1 MKRVFS
7 ILLCMLLTAALLA
20 SCGKAAP
27 TAITIASDGILLRG
41 AGDTAD
47 LSAYITA
54 EGAANAELVF
64 QSSDPAVADVNDEGI
79 LTAKANG
86 SATVTVSAAA
96 DKDVF
101 TSVDVLVYDF
111 TGVYTAQKYIDA
123 MGCDIRVRLSLD
135 ADGTFRYYRY
145 PMVVALDGGG
155 QMPPLSDSGSYAV
168 SGSEVTFTAQTL
180 GEYTLDLHVADG
192 EATLEGKM
200 PTGGAPTQ
208 MQLMQNTAADGSENG
223 TYSGTGETESGEQ
236 LTFALMLTDGAYTLT
251 TNAEVVSKGSFTFAS
266 DGVEFSASEGASFT
280 AAYDAARAVVEGT
293 AVPGAAEDF
302 SGVAVTLTK
311 EGQ

>member
-1 MKRVFS
+1 MKRVFL
-7 ILLCMLLTAALLA
+7 ILLCMLLTAALLT

-41 AGDTAD
+41 AGDTTD
-47 LSAYITA
+47 LSARITA
-54 EGAANAELVF
+54 EGAAHAALVF
-64 QSSDPAVADVNDEGI
+64 QSSDPAVVDVNDAGV

-101 TSVDVLVYDF
+101 ASVDVLVFDY

-123 MGCDIRVRLSLD
+123 MGCDIRVRLSLE
-135 ADGTFRYYRY
+135 ADGTFSYYRY

-155 QMPPLSDSGSYAV
+155 QMPPLSDSGSFTI
-168 SGSEVTFTAQTL
+168 SGSKVAFTAQTL
-180 GEYTLDLHVADG
+180 GEYTLDLHLADG
-192 EATLEGKM
+192 AATMEGKV

-223 TYSGTGETESGEQ
+223 TYSGTGETERGEQ
-236 LTFALMLTDGAYTLT
+236 LSLALTLTDGAYTLT
-251 TNAEVVSKGSFTFAS
+251 ANADVVSKGSFTFAA
-266 DGVEFSASEGASFT
+266 DGVEFAADEGASFS
-280 AAYDAARAVVEGT
+280 AMYDASRAVVEGT
-293 AVPGAAEDF
+293 AVPIDAQGLP
-302 SGVAVTLTK
+302 GVAVTLTK

>member
-1 MKRVFS
+1 MKRVFVITMC
-7 ILLCMLLTAALLA
+7 ILLAVTLLT

-47 LSAYITA
+47 LSARITA
-54 EGAANAELVF
+54 EGAVNAELAF
-64 QSSDPAVADVNDEGI
+64 QSSDPAVVEVNNNGF
-79 LTAKANG
+79 LTARKNG
-86 SATVTVSAAA
+86 SATVTVFAAA
-96 DKDVF
+96 NRNVF
-101 TSVDVLVYDF
+101 ASVDVLVYDF

-135 ADGTFRYYRY
+135 ANGTFSYYRY

-168 SGSEVTFTAQTL
+168 SGSKVTFTARSL
-180 GEYTLDLHVADG
+180 GEYTLDLHTANGVA
-192 EATLEGKM
+192 TMEGKV

-208 MQLMQNTAADGSENG
+208 MLLVQNTAADGSENG
-223 TYSGTGETESGEQ
+223 TYSGTGETEGGEPLSFV
-236 LTFALMLTDGAYTLT
+236 LTLTDGAYTLT
-251 TNAEVVSKGSFTFAS
+251 TNAEVVSKGSFTFAA
-266 DGVEFSASEGASFT
+266 DGVEFAADEGVSFT
-280 AAYDAARAVVEGT
+280 ASYNASRGVVEGT

-302 SGVAVTLTK
+302 SGVAVTLSK
-311 EGQ
+311 EVQ